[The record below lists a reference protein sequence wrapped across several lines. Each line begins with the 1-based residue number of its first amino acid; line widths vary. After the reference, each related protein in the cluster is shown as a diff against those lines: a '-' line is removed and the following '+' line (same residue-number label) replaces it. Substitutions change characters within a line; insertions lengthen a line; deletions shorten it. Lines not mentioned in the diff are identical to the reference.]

1 MSVNTD
7 LSPSFLL
14 PGIFGQLDLRQG
26 AVMLGGY
33 SKSVIVVGYKS
44 SAGLAQLNSPTVLSN
59 DADIAAQVGTDSDLA
74 EDVRAC
80 FSVPGVRG
88 VVQVAVLPVAEPTGG
103 VQATFPFEFVPPPVS
118 GAPGTALSATAAH
131 QLELMVGAQKHYL
144 SVLQGDTF
152 AQIAAA
158 AVTTLNQNARLLY
171 TASQFG
177 RTVVLG
183 AGNSRYSFTGLA
195 AGYSVVLL
203 DPGQANQSLSAS
215 IANNLLT
222 INLATDNAAALTTT
236 GTQLSTY
243 LTANLAAGL
252 ANKIAYAVTTGSD
265 GSGVLAAAATF
276 KLPYASVL
284 LTAKHKGKTGNALP
298 IRVRF
303 SSDGGVRTSCGYAY
317 FDGTSPNAAS
327 SYQLAL
333 GPESVNTVLGVSQ
346 TSTQSAAAVR
356 DQVNAGGY
364 AVTAASSANLLML
377 YHVFGLDQTE
387 GRDVRRV
394 GLTGT
399 GISPQTV
406 AGAFGVTGS
415 GVPDLTTALAVM
427 QGQPAYL
434 VWHTRLVDATSLAAL
449 KTHIG
454 LFGNGKYQKPQIL
467 SFSSADA
474 ATALAST
481 LSSAGL
487 ASFAYSVAW
496 NLPNAAVPDGVLGAR
511 IAGMIAKL
519 DYVAMNLAKALI
531 PTSGSLLL
539 PTPAPAAQQ
548 QPDDQNISLL
558 SLGIS
563 PITIDASGN
572 HRILFA
578 QNTIPIATAE
588 DERTCLLQTVLAMFK
603 VRDMLNRDLNEYLF
617 SDEGG
622 KNIRPDNVTHTPFV
636 VTPESLEK
644 RVGQRLLV
652 ADAQDL
658 IMVAD
663 LDLEELKV
671 VQEPGRPSIYNL
683 ALPVRPVGPLR
694 QLVYRQSLG

>member
-1 MSVNTD
+1 
-7 LSPSFLL
+7 
-14 PGIFGQLDLRQG
+14 
-26 AVMLGGY
+26 
-33 SKSVIVVGYKS
+33 
-44 SAGLAQLNSPTVLSN
+44 
-59 DADIAAQVGTDSDLA
+59 
-74 EDVRAC
+74 
-80 FSVPGVRG
+80 VRG

-427 QGQPAYL
+427 QGQPAPPDRLPAL
-434 VWHTRLVDATSLAAL
+434 VTLAGKALGLVLPGREGAGSRVHLRRVGGLPGEESGLVGQVVDAVGVVGGERVVHETYCKS
-449 KTHIG
+449 K
-454 LFGNGKYQKPQIL
+454 
-467 SFSSADA
+467 SSSHKMSSYRKSKDGGEPPTRRRGRAGPSA
-474 ATALAST
+474 GPEAST
-481 LSSAGL
+481 
-487 ASFAYSVAW
+487 
-496 NLPNAAVPDGVLGAR
+496 
-511 IAGMIAKL
+511 
-519 DYVAMNLAKALI
+519 
-531 PTSGSLLL
+531 
-539 PTPAPAAQQ
+539 
-548 QPDDQNISLL
+548 
-558 SLGIS
+558 
-563 PITIDASGN
+563 
-572 HRILFA
+572 
-578 QNTIPIATAE
+578 
-588 DERTCLLQTVLAMFK
+588 RT
-603 VRDMLNRDLNEYLF
+603 
-617 SDEGG
+617 G
-622 KNIRPDNVTHTPFV
+622 
-636 VTPESLEK
+636 
-644 RVGQRLLV
+644 
-652 ADAQDL
+652 
-658 IMVAD
+658 
-663 LDLEELKV
+663 
-671 VQEPGRPSIYNL
+671 
-683 ALPVRPVGPLR
+683 
-694 QLVYRQSLG
+694 